1 MRPSQILLK
10 ALLDFKETREL
21 TGHVSNLQNKFLLLL
36 KSLTLNEIML
46 TVNERMSLVHCGH
59 LL

>member
-46 TVNERMSLVHCGH
+46 DCQ
-59 LL
+59 